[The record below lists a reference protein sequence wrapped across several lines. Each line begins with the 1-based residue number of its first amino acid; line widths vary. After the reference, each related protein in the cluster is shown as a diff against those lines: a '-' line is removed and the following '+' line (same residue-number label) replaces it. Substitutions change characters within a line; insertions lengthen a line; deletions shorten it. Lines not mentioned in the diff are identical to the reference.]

1 LAKVPRDWG
10 WVYWEEDDTPPDVRH
25 FNVAGKSALLWL
37 ERSRSLHFA
46 AAAVRAHSASNNP
59 KVGPFGFQI
68 ALMLGGLAVETIL
81 KMVIVAD
88 YCETHGFRRDSR
100 EAKEFVPPIHDLTK
114 LVTKAKLRINKAD
127 RDTLGELTSF
137 SVWRGKYPTPLS
149 ATAYTPAVLDASIG
163 RERLWKRYDA
173 LYRKLHRLAVRK
185 SFPEAIRAPRRAQAR
200 R

>member
-1 LAKVPRDWG
+1 
-10 WVYWEEDDTPPDVRH
+10 
-25 FNVAGKSALLWL
+25 
-37 ERSRSLHFA
+37 
-46 AAAVRAHSASNNP
+46 
-59 KVGPFGFQI
+59 
-68 ALMLGGLAVETIL
+68 L

-127 RDTLGELTSF
+127 RETLGELTSF

-200 R
+200 RQGRRAHQRTVLSHIEAEAPAPLASPSDQRATNSLAFIAARSPLIGLAKAN

>member
-1 LAKVPRDWG
+1 MAP
-10 WVYWEEDDTPPDVRH
+10 
-25 FNVAGKSALLWL
+25 VAPTRLRNFQSALIAP
-37 ERSRSLHFA
+37 RPTSAKRHP
-46 AAAVRAHSASNNP
+46 AAVSARFTMATSDPNSAGC
-59 KVGPFGFQI
+59 KRHDGRTSDSGC
-68 ALMLGGLAVETIL
+68 A
-81 KMVIVAD
+81 
-88 YCETHGFRRDSR
+88 GFRRDSR

-127 RDTLGELTSF
+127 RETLGELTSF